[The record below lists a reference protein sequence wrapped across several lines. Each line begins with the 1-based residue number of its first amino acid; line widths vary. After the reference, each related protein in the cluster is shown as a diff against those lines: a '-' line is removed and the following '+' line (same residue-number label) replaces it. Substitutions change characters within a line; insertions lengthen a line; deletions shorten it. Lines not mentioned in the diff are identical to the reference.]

1 MLLWL
6 RWSSSMLYLNATTCK
21 SDHKP
26 MVVNFYITSN
36 RLDIYFFKMLLSREE
51 LLAPTNWVAH
61 TNSTASN
68 NQAMQVVFL
77 LQVDVATGIS
87 N

>member
-1 MLLWL
+1 
-6 RWSSSMLYLNATTCK
+6 MLYLNETICK

-26 MVVNFYITSN
+26 MVVNFYMTSN
-36 RLDIYFFKMLLSREE
+36 RLDIYFFKTVLSREE

-61 TNSTASN
+61 TNSMASN
-68 NQAMQVVFL
+68 NKAMQAVFL
-77 LQVDVATGIS
+77 LRVDVATGIS

>member
-6 RWSSSMLYLNATTCK
+6 RESSSTLYLNATICM

-26 MVVNFYITSN
+26 MVVNVYITSN

-51 LLAPTNWVAH
+51 LLAPTN
-61 TNSTASN
+61 
-68 NQAMQVVFL
+68 
-77 LQVDVATGIS
+77 
-87 N
+87 